1 MIYAANLFR
10 EDTLSRWCATEVDS
24 EGVMV
29 PVSVFRL
36 PILKGSY
43 YKKIFYCPNLIFWIL
58 MGCGKAGFGQKNT

>member
-29 PVSVFRL
+29 PVSVFIVSKSRIIFFFQ
-36 PILKGSY
+36 ILYLHRVNGDGVRVLATRSS
-43 YKKIFYCPNLIFWIL
+43 
-58 MGCGKAGFGQKNT
+58 